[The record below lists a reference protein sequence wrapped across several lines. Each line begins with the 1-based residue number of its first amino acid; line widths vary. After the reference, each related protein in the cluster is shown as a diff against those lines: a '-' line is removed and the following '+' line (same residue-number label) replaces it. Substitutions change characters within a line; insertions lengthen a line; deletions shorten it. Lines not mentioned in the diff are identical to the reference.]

1 MSLLDTRADVLVLGD
16 EALVTLHG
24 ELDLFSVT
32 VIDAA
37 VADAVGATR
46 VVLDLRDVTFV
57 DCAALHHI
65 ARLAKRLAGQGR
77 ILRMDNSSGLVR
89 RLIHLMRLD
98 DLRVR

>member
-32 VIDAA
+32 VVDAA
-37 VADAVGATR
+37 VADAADATR
-46 VVLDLRDVTFV
+46 VVLDLQDVTFV
-57 DCAALHHI
+57 DGAALHHI
-65 ARLAKRLAGQGR
+65 DRLAKRLAEQGR